1 MEVMEINEMLKGQ
14 VDSQAEFLYEASIE
28 ELYDRINPHFVDV
41 QKLVDLRGEYL
52 GCRVQ
57 IATGGPS
64 IWIETFHNEIVGC
77 WGSYTYRRSICYET
91 SSKID
96 SIVSEY

>member
-1 MEVMEINEMLKGQ
+1 MEINEINELLKGQ
-14 VDSQAEFLYEASIE
+14 VDSQAEYLYEASMK
-28 ELYDRINPHFVDV
+28 ELYDRINPYVVDIE
-41 QKLVDLRGEYL
+41 KLVRLNGEYL

-57 IATGGPS
+57 ITTGGPS
-64 IWIETFHNEIVGC
+64 IWIETFHNEIVGY